1 MPHQF
6 PSTGSCPFAGQK
18 SHVAL
23 IHVGK
28 TAGMTVENLLSLA
41 GVNHT
46 QVHTKNAHVAV
57 DCHFTHYI
65 VTTRDPINRTISAF
79 NWRCEPRWRATIE
92 WRDLGGAAGALA
104 HCLLPALAGAAPPA
118 LAPLR
123 ATWRPG
129 AGSVVWGR
137 PLSPTGCTCA
147 RAVSVLRSQP
157 SDGGAPAAMAQERA
171 ALAAGER
178 PLQRVLSAHARRRQR
193 LR

>member
-1 MPHQF
+1 MNMDDGRHLVPHQF

-46 QVHTKNAHVAV
+46 QVHTKNAHLAV

-92 WRDLGGAAGALA
+92 WRDLGGAAGAVHTAQGQPHWHPAGRA
-104 HCLLPALAGAAPPA
+104 HPAGQAQAA
-118 LAPLR
+118 
-123 ATWRPG
+123 
-129 AGSVVWGR
+129 
-137 PLSPTGCTCA
+137 
-147 RAVSVLRSQP
+147 
-157 SDGGAPAAMAQERA
+157 
-171 ALAAGER
+171 
-178 PLQRVLSAHARRRQR
+178 
-193 LR
+193 